1 MAVALNKKQDA
12 KRTYTTLCTTL
23 DNMKWKYQPDHENMV
38 INTSAVGDDLSIKLR
53 FVVSADRSVMYV
65 KSPMPY
71 NIPENAR
78 DIIGTAVNIANY
90 SMLNG
95 CFEYDR
101 KEGYLAFKM
110 VVPFENCVISEEV
123 CHYMVVLTCRMV
135 DKFNDK
141 FLAVAKGNMRMED
154 FEAFANK

>member
-1 MAVALNKKQDA
+1 MAVAINKEQYA
-12 KRTYTTLCTTL
+12 QRTYRTLRTTL
-23 DNMKWKYQPDHENMV
+23 DNMKWKYDPDDKNLV
-38 INTSAVGDDLSIKLR
+38 INTSAVGDDLSMKLR

-71 NIPENAR
+71 NIPEDTR
-78 DIIGTAVNIANY
+78 GIIGEAVNIANY

-135 DKFNDK
+135 DRFNDK
-141 FLAVAKGNMRMED
+141 FLAVAKGHMSLAD
-154 FEAFANK
+154 FEEFANK